1 MSRGANNIE
10 YYDGYKLEADLY
22 KKYEPLLKR
31 ILKADLIELC
41 TRSIIDKNTGT
52 DAVALINNSS
62 IGVSLR
68 FRTQDYNSFT
78 LSRHISDKYS
88 EVHKWSKERMEG
100 IKPAYFIQ
108 IANRPDGRLRVI
120 KVNIDAF
127 GYYLRYL
134 INSNQLEQFY
144 KPFLKAYD
152 FSLNT
157 VSSLEYEVSQHH
169 ELSLMKSNVQLL
181 NTRFLG

>member
-10 YYDGYKLEADLY
+10 YYDGYKMEADLY
-22 KKYEPLLKR
+22 KKYLPIIKR
-31 ILKADLIELC
+31 LLKADLVELC

-52 DAVALINNSS
+52 DAVALIENNLF
-62 IGVSLR
+62 GVSLR
-68 FRTQDYNSFT
+68 FRTQDFNSFT

-88 EVHKWSKERMEG
+88 EVHKWSKGRTEI

-108 IANRPDGRLRVI
+108 ISKRQDGRLRII

-127 GYYLRYL
+127 GYYLRHL
-134 INSNQLEQFY
+134 INTNQLEQFY

-152 FSLNT
+152 FNLNT
-157 VSSLEYEVSQHH
+157 VSSLQYEVKGIH
-169 ELSLMKSNVQLL
+169 ELSLTHGNQILL
-181 NTRFLG
+181 NNSR